1 MDLLLFL
8 SLVACSLDALV
19 GFISSKISNNPVNQ
33 VFFFGGVVFFNF
45 VKELNL
51 EPLLLKAW

>member
-1 MDLLLFL
+1 
-8 SLVACSLDALV
+8 LV

-33 VFFFGGVVFFNF
+33 VFFLGVVFFNF
-45 VKELNL
+45 VKESNL

>member
-1 MDLLLFL
+1 MDLWLFL
-8 SLVACSLDALV
+8 SLLACSLDALV

-33 VFFFGGVVFFNF
+33 VFFLGVVFFNF
-45 VKELNL
+45 VKESNL